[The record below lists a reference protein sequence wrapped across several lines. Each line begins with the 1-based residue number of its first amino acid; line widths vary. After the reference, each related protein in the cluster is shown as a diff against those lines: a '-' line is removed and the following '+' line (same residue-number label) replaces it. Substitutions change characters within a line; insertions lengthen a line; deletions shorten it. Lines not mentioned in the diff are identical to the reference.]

1 MSKSRHVPIATTP
14 TTSQL
19 ILVVE
24 DEPIIRALLCEILE
38 CEGFNTKSMENAD
51 LALDFLTHQANL
63 VGLLLTDI
71 NMPGTINGAELANTS
86 AKLWPSMPIVVMSG
100 FESAQTAGISRS
112 VKFIAKPFSMD
123 NMVAAIHS
131 ELSKQH

>member
-1 MSKSRHVPIATTP
+1 MSKSRHVPFTP
-14 TTSQL
+14 TPSPSQL

-24 DEPIIRALLCEILE
+24 DEPIIRELLCEILE

-51 LALDFLTHQANL
+51 LALDFLTSQANL

-71 NMPGTINGAELANTS
+71 NMPGNINGADLANTS

-100 FESAQTAGISRS
+100 FESPQTAGIIKA
-112 VKFIAKPFSMD
+112 VKFLTKPFSMD
-123 NMVAAIHS
+123 NMVAVIHG
-131 ELSKQH
+131 ELDKHH